1 MARDRGAENLSRVH
15 GGMTKPLEDAAA
27 CADMQYGVLRVLKY
41 VELTLTTY
49 ALRLLLA
56 QTDKKA
62 TRNTL

>member
-1 MARDRGAENLSRVH
+1 
-15 GGMTKPLEDAAA
+15 MTKPLEDAAA

-56 QTDKKA
+56 PKK
-62 TRNTL
+62 RH